1 MVYTLVD
8 ILICD
13 LKINRNI
20 VSLLYIQS
28 DMAYEIN
35 YVIFLLISNFFGSY
49 IIKFNAEPFED

>member
-28 DMAYEIN
+28 DMAYILRN
-35 YVIFLLISNFFGSY
+35 
-49 IIKFNAEPFED
+49 